1 MTMTPSWLYYLCAVL
16 TLAVAA
22 YCLISLIVKVCT
34 RRGSGWDID
43 IAHTFMGVSMAG
55 MSVARWAFGAT
66 VMWEIIFAVLLTW
79 FLARTLQSVRH
90 HGVHLSHFL
99 VHAAMSLAMLLM
111 YRFPVRVRGGSP
123 TGPMSL
129 SSAASRLD
137 PGLAF
142 VLVLIFFASA
152 ILTLDSSAR
161 GASHHTPRGST
172 PATSASGGP
181 GSPPIRLERRC
192 GRAGGVRG
200 LADAPRLEDASH
212 VLLCVLMGFL
222 LIVMI

>member
-43 IAHTFMGVSMAG
+43 IAHTFIGVTMA
-55 MSVARWAFGAT
+55 